1 MAYRFGID
9 SLPGPRFT
17 ASAIPGM
24 GLFFVIPLAR
34 HNVDAKGSQV
44 RIKSRKRG
52 ETLSLDLIPA
62 TGELARLLSGSESR

>member
-1 MAYRFGID
+1 
-9 SLPGPRFT
+9 
-17 ASAIPGM
+17 M